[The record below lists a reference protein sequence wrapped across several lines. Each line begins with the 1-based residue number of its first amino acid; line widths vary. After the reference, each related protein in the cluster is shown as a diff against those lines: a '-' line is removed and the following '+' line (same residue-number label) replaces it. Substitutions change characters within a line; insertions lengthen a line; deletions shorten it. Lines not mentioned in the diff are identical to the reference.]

1 MNTTKIDIKL
11 SDLLNDLQ
19 NGHTWFQHEDVG
31 YGSIQEKYNATEL
44 QVKMIQKHPKL
55 LDVKPNITI
64 FNIIDDLENETIY
77 IKEVK
82 EPKQEIVDANSESD
96 LFLNI

>member
-1 MNTTKIDIKL
+1 MNTKKIDIKL
-11 SDLLNDLQ
+11 SELLNDLQ
-19 NGHTWFQHEDVG
+19 NGHTWLQHEDVG
-31 YGSIQEKYNATEL
+31 YGSIQEKYAANEL
-44 QVKMIQKHPKL
+44 QIKMIQKHPKL
-55 LDVKPNITI
+55 SDVKPNITI

-82 EPKQEIVDANSESD
+82 EPQAEIINSSESD